1 MQLYRQPPS
10 VHILT
15 EVMREGKQIFPSL
28 CTTKVRHKIP
38 IFVTCSRVLR
48 KVLLP
53 FWCIEKFTLNERQ
66 NRYKC
71 LQLKNQ
77 KEFHVDAYQDGFT
90 NGTKT
95 GVEVVI
101 YSSRNTKRV
110 KEEMFVLTTEDFIG
124 SVGGS
129 LGLFLGFSFFTY
141 LLEIIQNLY
150 IEIKSV
156 FFLAFF

>member
-1 MQLYRQPPS
+1 
-10 VHILT
+10 
-15 EVMREGKQIFPSL
+15 MREGKQIFPSL

-66 NRYKC
+66 NRYEC

-110 KEEMFVLTTEDFIG
+110 KEEMLVITTEDFIG

-141 LLEIIQNLY
+141 LLEIVQ
-150 IEIKSV
+150 KFV
-156 FFLAFF
+156 Q

>member
-1 MQLYRQPPS
+1 MKGTEDFNDCLHQ
-10 VHILT
+10 HILT
-15 EVMREGKQIFPSL
+15 SAELENSKLCFPIVFNFL
-28 CTTKVRHKIP
+28 T
-38 IFVTCSRVLR
+38 
-48 KVLLP
+48 LLP
-53 FWCIEKFTLNERQ
+53 CNTGPDFWCIEKFTLNERQ
-66 NRYKC
+66 NRYEC

-110 KEEMFVLTTEDFIG
+110 KEEMLVITTGDFIG

-141 LLEIIQNLY
+141 LLEILQ
-150 IEIKSV
+150 KFV
-156 FFLAFF
+156 